1 MCIRDRIISKGGELL
16 HDFGQVTT
24 EDGIYKNSIT
34 IPSLDWYAENILSV
48 TGEYYGVEKTIEKE
62 FEVFVK
68 KSAGGGCSTTNPF
81 DISDRIGTDAVPN
94 SIAFNNDGT
103 KMFIVDK
110 NNKNVHEYRLCN
122 SYSMGGASY
131 TTSFSISGKVPSP
144 QSIAFNSD
152 GTKMFILDQ
161 DSNNLD
167 ITEFALSTG
176 FDISSAS
183 YTTEGCD
190 FDDNDYKK
198 PTAIDFNSDGTILR
212 VLNKTGSIDNVLEYT
227 LGTGFSI
234 GTCSSYDA
242 DTSSD
247 SFNSTEAK
255 PEGMAFNDVG
265 TKMFIVGNQNDSV
278 YEYTL
283 STAYDVT
290 DDAATLA
297 YTLDIS
303 DQEGVPRG
311 LEFNSDGTKMFIVG
325 NGNNN
330 VEINA
335 YILGTAWDISTATL
349 I

>member
-1 MCIRDRIISKGGELL
+1 
-16 HDFGQVTT
+16 
-24 EDGIYKNSIT
+24 
-34 IPSLDWYAENILSV
+34 
-48 TGEYYGVEKTIEKE
+48 
-62 FEVFVK
+62 
-68 KSAGGGCSTTNPF
+68 
-81 DISDRIGTDAVPN
+81 
-94 SIAFNNDGT
+94 
-103 KMFIVDK
+103 
-110 NNKNVHEYRLCN
+110 
-122 SYSMGGASY
+122 
-131 TTSFSISGKVPSP
+131 P

-255 PEGMAFNDVG
+255 PEGMAFNDDG
-265 TKMFIVGNQNDSV
+265 TKMFIVGNQNDSI

-290 DDAATLA
+290 DDGATLA

>member
-1 MCIRDRIISKGGELL
+1 
-16 HDFGQVTT
+16 VTT
-24 EDGIYKNSIT
+24 EDGFYKNSIT
-34 IPSLDWYAENILSV
+34 IPSLDWYAGNILFV

-81 DISDRIGTDAVPN
+81 DISDRIGTDGVPN
-94 SIAFNNDGT
+94 GIAFNNDGT

-110 NNKNVHEYRLCN
+110 NNKKVHEYRLCN

-131 TTSFSISGKVPSP
+131 TTSFSISGKVGSP
-144 QSIAFNSD
+144 QNITFNSD
-152 GTKMFILDQ
+152 GTKMFFLDQ
-161 DSNNLD
+161 FSDPGLD
-167 ITEFALSTG
+167 ITEYALSTG

-183 YTTEGCD
+183 HTTQGCD
-190 FDDNDYKK
+190 FSGNNPATTKI
-198 PTAIDFNSDGTILR
+198 TAMDFNSDGTILR
-212 VLNKTGSIDNVLEYT
+212 VLNKSGSVDNVLEYT

-247 SFNSTEAK
+247 SFNSTDGK
-255 PEGMAFNDVG
+255 PEGMAFNDDG
-265 TKMFIVGNQNDSV
+265 TKMFIVGSQKDNV

-290 DDAATLA
+290 DDGATLA

-303 DQEGVPRG
+303 DQEGVPKG
-311 LEFNSDGTKMFIVG
+311 LEFSSDGTKMFIVG

-335 YILGTAWDISTATL
+335 YILGTAWDISTATV